1 MLKTKTWILIFAL
14 LLLIC
19 AVSTLLL
26 HQGAKEASVVEI
38 RQGGRLIKTIDLT
51 QVQNPYSFVVE
62 DANGGSNTIL
72 VEPGRICISE
82 ADCPDQVC
90 IRRGW
95 LTDSAAPIVCLP
107 HQLVIQAAEPGEL
120 DAVVQ

>member
-19 AVSTLLL
+19 AASTLLL
-26 HQGAKEASVVEI
+26 HQSAQEASVVEI

-107 HQLVIQAAEPGEL
+107 HQLVIQAAESGEL